1 MSSKRQPKKSMN
13 FVRLRDTNSKKTT
26 KRKNTH
32 DSTENAPKTKRT
44 RIRTNRYGNRLSG
57 IDRDEFFTNIENSM
71 PSIENLNELN
81 DDSHAT
87 HTSENGSNSDY
98 NCEDESPGS
107 NTSTSSES
115 RDCGRTDQS
124 DLVSLVPEQSP
135 ITISTFESPMSPSSS
150 ISPSSINASN
160 HSFQKV
166 VLEKLDE
173 LLIRISSVEKNVAKA
188 EIRLKDLENLQTTDC
203 NINIGRI
210 DFSELAQYGLP
221 KKNKENLDEFEKRLK
236 SKEFK
241 SKMVN

>member
-1 MSSKRQPKKSMN
+1 MSSKRQQKKSMN

-135 ITISTFESPMSPSSS
+135 SSS